1 MICDTVPMEDETG
14 GLCFRYWLHRD
25 LAGDGREG
33 LVFVMLNPSTADADN
48 DDPTVRRCMGFG
60 RAWGYRELT
69 VVNLF
74 ALRAT
79 KPDELLR
86 HGSEAIGERND
97 EVLRWVR
104 RHPAKPMVV
113 AAWGNRGAHLNRDA
127 AAMAIIGPAKALGT
141 TKQGCPR
148 HPLYAQRSTQLVPYE
163 YRGPIEEKGTA
174 PATPVPVRRAVAKLG
189 EDLRDARLRR
199 RIPMALLAERASIS
213 RTTLANIEKGDPG
226 VSIGNYARALFSLG
240 LIDRLADLADARHD
254 EVGLAIERERLP
266 KRIRQRKNWR

>member
-1 MICDTVPMEDETG
+1 MICDSVPMEEEAG
-14 GLCFRYWLHRD
+14 GQRLRYWLHRD
-25 LAGDGREG
+25 LADDGREG

-48 DDPTVRRCMGFG
+48 EDPTVRRCMAFG
-60 RAWGYRELT
+60 REWGYRELT

-86 HGSEAIGERND
+86 HGSKAIGERND

-104 RHPAKPMVV
+104 RCPVKPMVV
-113 AAWGNRGAHLNRDA
+113 AAWGNRGVYLNRDA
-127 AAMAIIGPAKALGT
+127 TAMAIIGPAKALGIT
-141 TKQGCPR
+141 QRGCPK
-148 HPLYAQRSTQLVPYE
+148 HPLYVRRSTQLVPYVS
-163 YRGPIEEKGTA
+163 RGPIEEKGTA
-174 PATPVPVRRAVAKLG
+174 LATPVPVRRAIAKLG
-189 EDLRDARLRR
+189 EDIRDARLRR
-199 RIPMALLAERASIS
+199 RVPMAVLAERASIS

-226 VSIGNYARALFSLG
+226 VSLGNYARALFSLG

-266 KRIRQRKNWR
+266 KRIRQRKSWR